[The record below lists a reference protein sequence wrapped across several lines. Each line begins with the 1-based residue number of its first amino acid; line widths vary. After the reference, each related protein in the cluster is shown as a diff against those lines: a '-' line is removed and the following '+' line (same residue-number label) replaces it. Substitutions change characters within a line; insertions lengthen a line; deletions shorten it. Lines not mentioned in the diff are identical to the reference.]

1 MIKEIM
7 TNVKEKNPL
16 VHCITNY
23 VTVNDCANIVLAS
36 GASPIM
42 ADDIG
47 EVEDIVSIS
56 NALVLNIGTLNERTI
71 NSMLK
76 AGKKANELNIPVIF
90 DPVGAG
96 ASNLRTDTTR
106 KIMNEIDLSLITG
119 NISEIKTILEGSGTT
134 KGVDASEEDE
144 ITEENIDIVVEMAKS
159 LSKKT
164 KTVISITGKIDI
176 IAQGDKAYI
185 VRNGHEIMPKITGTG
200 CMLTSIIGGYIGAN
214 PDSILE
220 ATTIATALMGISGE
234 KAFNKIKDNNE
245 GTSSFRNYLIDNI
258 YMLSEEDVRKDGKIE
273 SK

>member
-96 ASNLRTDTTR
+96 ASKLRTDATR

-176 IAQGDKAYI
+176 IAQDDKAYI
-185 VRNGHEIMPKITGTG
+185 VSNGHEIMPKITGTG